1 MSKWKTAGRSCVVVL
16 CACAGMAA
24 LSAVRAATNVTPPVQ
39 GSSGTSAAPSRL
51 EDYQLV
57 ALSPGEGVAV
67 LRTAQ
72 RQLITLR
79 LGGTLPA
86 AKARLV
92 QVLGDRVRFE
102 TADEQGQRQT
112 AWIVR
117 GSGPGQ
123 PDEVQRVSAVAP
135 SRPASPA
142 SSALLSA
149 PLPIRPA
156 SK

>member
-1 MSKWKTAGRSCVVVL
+1 MALSATEGVVVL
-16 CACAGMAA
+16 
-24 LSAVRAATNVTPPVQ
+24 RTP
-39 GSSGTSAAPSRL
+39 
-51 EDYQLV
+51 
-57 ALSPGEGVAV
+57 
-67 LRTAQ
+67 Q

-86 AKARLV
+86 ARARLV

-112 AWIVR
+112 TWIVR

-123 PDEVQRVSAVAP
+123 ADEVQRVSAVAP
-135 SRPASPA
+135 SRPPVPTGST
-142 SSALLSA
+142 LLSA
-149 PLPIRPA
+149 PLPMSPA